1 MKEDKKIDELANYIV
16 NRLNFGQAI
25 SILIEKSKKTA
36 KYMLENNC
44 KKEDFN
50 LYLDKGD
57 KPIKETPETPKKE
70 SFWAKLKNK
79 FIPQSKKSEK
89 EKSGVKRTG
98 FRTTR

>member
-25 SILIEKSKKTA
+25 SVLIEKSKKTA

-44 KKEDFN
+44 KKEDFH

-57 KPIKETPETPKKE
+57 SLDVIPETSPKKKN
-70 SFWAKLKNK
+70 SLWSKIKNK
-79 FIPQSKKSEK
+79 IMPNRK
-89 EKSGVKRTG
+89 EKKRTR
-98 FRTTR
+98 FKTR